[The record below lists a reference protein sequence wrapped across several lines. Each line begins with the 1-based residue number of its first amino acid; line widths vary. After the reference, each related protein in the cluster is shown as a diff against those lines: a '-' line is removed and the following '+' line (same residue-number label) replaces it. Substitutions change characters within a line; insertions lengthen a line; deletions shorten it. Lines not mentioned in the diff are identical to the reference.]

1 MLNDPNNQIPGS
13 SSNPNNN
20 PGSSTQLSFNQ
31 MPYYPNF
38 QTPFANPEELSLFN
52 QWKMQNQF
60 TQLQQQ
66 QQPNQPTAS
75 QPRSDQQSFHL
86 VDETKDENE
95 GKPIPTP
102 TSKKTSRGPRLK
114 SKVAKNK
121 EKEIQVEVKKRARIV
136 WSQDEELILAESFIQ
151 ISEDL
156 KTGCGQQ
163 KDSIWYKV
171 LDVYNAEAKKRGFIE
186 RTKNM
191 LTGKWTPMNA
201 SVQKFNQLVSETLA
215 HSGEND
221 HDWITRVEILYKT
234 HTGCD
239 FKHTSA
245 WLFLKGKHKWTNP
258 ESTNARRNR
267 FRVTDEE
274 PEHFGD
280 DALPRPPGLQR
291 LAKSQR
297 SGSNSTASSG
307 SNPMMYQEFM
317 KEQYELDRKAKIHV
331 IEQESEKRRQLIHAQ
346 RITEEMRVLQIDTR
360 GMDPAD
366 AVIINAQKA
375 RIRAAYQPPTN

>member
-1 MLNDPNNQIPGS
+1 MLNDPNNQILGS

-20 PGSSTQLSFNQ
+20 LGFSTQPSFYQ

-52 QWKMQNQF
+52 QLKMQNKF
-60 TQLQQQ
+60 SQLQQQ

-86 VDETKDENE
+86 VDETEDENE
-95 GKPIPTP
+95 EEPIP
-102 TSKKTSRGPRLK
+102 TSKKRSR
-114 SKVAKNK
+114 S
-121 EKEIQVEVKKRARIV
+121 
-136 WSQDEELILAESFIQ
+136 D
-151 ISEDL
+151 
-156 KTGCGQQ
+156 QQ
-163 KDSIWYKV
+163 SLHI
-171 LDVYNAEAKKRGFIE
+171 
-186 RTKNM
+186 
-191 LTGKWTPMNA
+191 
-201 SVQKFNQLVSETLA
+201 
-215 HSGEND
+215 
-221 HDWITRVEILYKT
+221 
-234 HTGCD
+234 
-239 FKHTSA
+239 
-245 WLFLKGKHKWTNP
+245 HKWTNP

-297 SGSNSTASSG
+297 SCSNSTTSSG

-317 KEQYELDRKAKIHV
+317 KEQYELDLKAKMQV
-331 IEQESEKRRQLIHAQ
+331 IEQESEERMQLIHAQ
-346 RITEEMRVLQIDTR
+346 RIAGEMRVLQINTR